1 VTPDSAA
8 RAPVLLDMLPTRS
21 REIILSNMRK
31 ASSLTLWVVKSL
43 YPPPPRDDLDMDGE
57 GFVVTCTK
65 EEVSKL
71 AEDFTVTATR
81 LIEMLSVN
89 MS

>member
-1 VTPDSAA
+1 
-8 RAPVLLDMLPTRS
+8 
-21 REIILSNMRK
+21 
-31 ASSLTLWVVKSL
+31 
-43 YPPPPRDDLDMDGE
+43 
-57 GFVVTCTK
+57 VTCTK

-71 AEDFTVTATR
+71 TEDFTVTATR